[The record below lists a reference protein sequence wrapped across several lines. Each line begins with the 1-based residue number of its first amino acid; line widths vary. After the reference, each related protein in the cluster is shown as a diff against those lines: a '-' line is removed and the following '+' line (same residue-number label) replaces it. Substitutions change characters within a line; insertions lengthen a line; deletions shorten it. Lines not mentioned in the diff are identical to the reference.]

1 MQRLVI
7 WIGQEWNPQLR
18 GLRFFGA
25 QTLPLRLAPPLQYQL
40 HMFHFLISTYRSVD
54 SRKEIAQM
62 FQTAIIWLS
71 LLSYYFNLVFR
82 IFFYS
87 CSHGTM
93 HETTRN
99 ISQDRPLII
108 ISISACSMSACS
120 SSPFGLASLG
130 GIESSNG

>member
-71 LLSYYFNLVFR
+71 LLSYYFNLVMKNVLEKIEITHTFELLL
-82 IFFYS
+82 
-87 CSHGTM
+87 CPNKTH
-93 HETTRN
+93 N
-99 ISQDRPLII
+99 CQI
-108 ISISACSMSACS
+108 ISFFLSITNIH
-120 SSPFGLASLG
+120 LRLYK
-130 GIESSNG
+130 